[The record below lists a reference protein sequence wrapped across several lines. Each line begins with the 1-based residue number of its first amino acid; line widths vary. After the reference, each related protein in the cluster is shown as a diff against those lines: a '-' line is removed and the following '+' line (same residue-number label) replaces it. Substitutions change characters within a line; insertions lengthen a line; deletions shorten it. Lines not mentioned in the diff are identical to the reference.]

1 MLCCHYIVLCTVVL
15 GLKTI
20 SDQPYRI
27 DMNKISYWNH
37 VQSECGLMPLQ
48 YVGICFVSLNAYFAQ
63 RKAGRGKRACAF
75 LTSHSRC
82 PLKTFFTP
90 PAPPPP
96 LPKRNAQELLS
107 TSNNNNN
114 DSNRESRK
122 WLFACALK
130 VI

>member
-20 SDQPYRI
+20 SEQPYRI

-48 YVGICFVSLNAYFAQ
+48 YVGICFVS
-63 RKAGRGKRACAF
+63 
-75 LTSHSRC
+75 RC
-82 PLKTFFTP
+82 LGENGLAPSSPVTRVAHLRPCLLP
-90 PAPPPP
+90 PARPPP
-96 LPKRNAQELLS
+96 KKNAKELLS

-114 DSNRESRK
+114 DCNTESRK